1 MGTCGPQN
9 FVTKCQPVTP
19 LDFTIIIGAISIFA
33 GLIGSLVGVGGGI
46 VVVPALTLLMGLDIR
61 HAVAASIVAVVA
73 TSSSAASAYVRERIA
88 NIRLGMLL
96 ETATV
101 TGALCGAALGAFVS
115 GRFLYALFGCVLA
128 WTAFNMFRTKTEA
141 SHELPADPL
150 GTKLK
155 LATSYF
161 DKALG
166 REVAYTVSRTKV
178 GLFVGWLAGV
188 ISGLLGVGGGIL
200 KVPVMNLAMGV
211 PIKAATATSNFMI
224 GITAA
229 TGAAVYF
236 MRGDV
241 IPFVAAPVAV
251 GVILGAKLGAR
262 LLGGMKSRAIKV
274 IFVCLLVVTA
284 VQMLWRGFA
293 G

>member
-1 MGTCGPQN
+1 
-9 FVTKCQPVTP
+9 VTP
-19 LDFTIIIGAISIFA
+19 FEFTIIIAAISVFA

-46 VVVPALTLLMGLDIR
+46 VVVPALTLMMGLDIR

-115 GRFLYALFGCVLA
+115 GRFLYALFGCVMT
-128 WTAFNMFRTKTEA
+128 WTAINMLRNKTQA
-141 SHELPADPL
+141 SHELPPDPL
-150 GTKLK
+150 GARLK
-155 LATSYF
+155 LASSYY
-161 DKALG
+161 DKAEG
-166 REVAYTVSRTKV
+166 REIAYTVSRTKL

-188 ISGLLGVGGGIL
+188 VSGLLGVGGGIL
-200 KVPVMNLAMGV
+200 KVPVMNLGMGV

-236 MRGDV
+236 LRGDV

-251 GVILGAKLGAR
+251 GIILGAKMGAK
-262 LLGGMKSRAIKV
+262 LLGGMQSRAIKM

-284 VQMLWRGFA
+284 AQMLWRGFA